1 MRADPHLGSARIT
14 NVNSGEQ
21 LDKSEKV
28 LIDCHERSAADV
40 LLLQWTSD
48 VSGCLLRDKDTCFL
62 AKPGKTVSQPLVA

>member
-14 NVNSGEQ
+14 NVDGGEQ
-21 LDKSEKV
+21 LGKSETV

-48 VSGCLLRDKDTCFL
+48 VSGCFLRDKDTCFWQNREKQYL
-62 AKPGKTVSQPLVA
+62 NPW